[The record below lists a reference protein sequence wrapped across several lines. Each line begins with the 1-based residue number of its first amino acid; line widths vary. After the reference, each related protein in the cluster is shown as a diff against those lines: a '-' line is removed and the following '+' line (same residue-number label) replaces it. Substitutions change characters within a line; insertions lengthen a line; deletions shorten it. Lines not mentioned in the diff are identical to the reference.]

1 MPTSECEAP
10 HPSSQL
16 AALQS
21 PSEHP
26 HQPLLLLTMASVIS
40 ALGDLTQSVASI
52 ITSLLNSFFAVL
64 QAIFALLQDFAGSV
78 LQLAQSLVAFFA
90 DVFQGVVGFVA
101 GEWTAVYDTQ
111 RFRWLLICAIANFF
125 GILLVGGVYYWYTHR
140 QGGSRSPRSKRIA

>member
-1 MPTSECEAP
+1 
-10 HPSSQL
+10 
-16 AALQS
+16 
-21 PSEHP
+21 
-26 HQPLLLLTMASVIS
+26 MASVIS

-101 GEWTAVYDTQ
+101 GEVYDTQ
-111 RFRWLLICAIANFF
+111 RFRWLLTFATANFF